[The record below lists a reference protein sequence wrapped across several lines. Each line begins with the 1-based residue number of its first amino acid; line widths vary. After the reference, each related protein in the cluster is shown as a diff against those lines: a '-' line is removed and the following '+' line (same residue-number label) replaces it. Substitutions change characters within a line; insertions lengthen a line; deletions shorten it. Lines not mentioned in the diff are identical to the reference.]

1 MEISNK
7 VGWLIIIVVLL
18 ILAFVLYKRYT
29 PKSPEGPL
37 LEPKAPG
44 GAATPIA
51 PTQPGGGEK
60 QAAPGAGGII
70 FYFPA
75 AQ

>member
-29 PKSPEGPL
+29 PKSAEGPL
-37 LEPKAPG
+37 PEPQKPAGGVAPMAPTGPEGGEGQTAPG
-44 GAATPIA
+44 G
-51 PTQPGGGEK
+51 
-60 QAAPGAGGII
+60 GGII

-75 AQ
+75 A